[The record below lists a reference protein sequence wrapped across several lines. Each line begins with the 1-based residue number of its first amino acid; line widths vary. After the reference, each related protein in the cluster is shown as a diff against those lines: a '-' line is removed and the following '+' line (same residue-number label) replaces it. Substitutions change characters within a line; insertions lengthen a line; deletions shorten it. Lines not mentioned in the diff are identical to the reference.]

1 MYFLIDSSGCLIM
14 RCIYITDWSII
25 GTESKH
31 FCNYWYCY
39 PFEPLSSNRFVNFKY
54 WICIAS
60 LFTKSTIWYILQKK
74 KKRNALPSSA
84 TWKALKDHRRQL
96 KWILSFTDPSILR
109 QLSNMVV
116 ATLWHR
122 HVWLP
127 MQLHHYHL
135 LVMSLLIEAAWWI
148 LKCTGQ
154 CSLLSLT
161 QMLENWLDSALQCR
175 WIKTWQITG
184 CKTTQEFLK
193 ENKCGI
199 LL

>member
-1 MYFLIDSSGCLIM
+1 MYFLIDSSSWHNLIVC
-14 RCIYITDWSII
+14 CIYITDWSII

-31 FCNYWYCY
+31 FRNYWYCY

-54 WICIAS
+54 WTCIAS
-60 LFTKSTIWYILQKK
+60 LFTKSTIWYILLKK
-74 KKRNALPSSA
+74 ECSVTR
-84 TWKALKDHRRQL
+84 KALKDHRRQL
-96 KWILSFTDPSILR
+96 KWILSFTDPSILH

-135 LVMSLLIEAAWWI
+135 LMMSLLLEAARWI
-148 LKCTGQ
+148 LKCTDQ

-175 WIKTWQITG
+175 WIKTWQITS
-184 CKTTQEFLK
+184 CKTTQEFLM